1 MQILSTSFT
10 FLKHDIANQILLKCI
25 HKLIMSFEIMREFGF
40 VLNGLEIVMDDLEL
54 RSNLKLEGN
63 LSQN

>member
-1 MQILSTSFT
+1 
-10 FLKHDIANQILLKCI
+10 
-25 HKLIMSFEIMREFGF
+25 MSFEIMREFGF